1 MSFTSTLRQ
10 LFGST
15 SGPGPGRVRNH
26 RGSGASRRVQSRRL
40 SLKSLECREVFSTDL
55 LSAFAIG
62 NNTGNSSVDFDPGSK
77 TNWQSSGVSGP
88 ASYVLNLNSQGNFR
102 RVSVFQSSAASSSV
116 ATDVALDSGGNT
128 VVGGYY
134 GGPVD
139 FNPGSGITRLSSGGA
154 YVTKLNQNGGLV

>member
-1 MSFTSTLRQ
+1 
-10 LFGST
+10 
-15 SGPGPGRVRNH
+15 
-26 RGSGASRRVQSRRL
+26 L

-62 NNTGNSSVDFDPGSK
+62 KNTGNSSVDFDPGSK

-128 VVGGYY
+128 VVEGYY